1 MYFLIYSS
9 YAKINF
15 NHADLKALLMQSRD
29 KNKSFG
35 VSGMLLYLEGKF
47 IQFLEGEEK
56 NVKTLYAKINQDK
69 RHKGVV
75 LLKEGLIDK
84 QLFTNWSMAFSSV
97 TPEELAG
104 EEGFEKLKSFSAL
117 QVFKKLSADF

>member
-9 YAKINF
+9 YARIDF
-15 NHADLKALLMQSRD
+15 NHEDLKALLIQCRE
-29 KNKSFG
+29 KNKQFG
-35 VSGMLLYLEGKF
+35 ISGMLLYLEGKF

-56 NVKTLYAKINQDK
+56 EVQSLYTKINHDN

-75 LLKEGLIDK
+75 LLKKGMMDK
-84 QLFTNWSMAFSSV
+84 RLFTNWSMAFNSV
-97 TPEELAG
+97 TPEELATQ
-104 EEGFEKLKSFSAL
+104 EGFEKLNSLSAL